1 MSTKFIFPD
10 QCYKIEGSKMY
21 AIEVSE
27 LRKSY
32 PKKIPL
38 PFRKV
43 EWVEA
48 VRGISFKVKR
58 GELFGL
64 LGPNGAGKTTTI
76 KILTTLLEPSGG
88 TAKILGFDIRKDAR
102 EIRKRINLVA
112 EGERTLYW
120 RLSAYENLK
129 YFARIY
135 YVSKSEEKERIES
148 LLKLVGLWDRKD
160 DLVMNYSRGMKQR
173 LAIAKALI
181 NDPEVLFL
189 DEPTLGL
196 DVQSAVFVREF
207 IRKLVDEQ
215 EKTVLLTTHY
225 MAEAEEL
232 CDRIAIIDQ
241 GRIIAL
247 DSPEGLKKLVKGEDI
262 VEIRVRDFSLQKMKN
277 FPWRLVVVK
286 EDTER
291 GITTLRGQITE
302 EDLPKVVELLVK
314 SGVRILSVEQKE
326 PTLEDVFIK
335 LTGRALRD

>member
-1 MSTKFIFPD
+1 
-10 QCYKIEGSKMY
+10 MY
-21 AIEVSE
+21 AVEVFD
-27 LRKSY
+27 LKKKY

-43 EWVEA
+43 EWVDA
-48 VRGISFKVKR
+48 VKGISFKVKK
-58 GELFGL
+58 GELFGI

-76 KILTTLLEPSGG
+76 KMLTTLLEPTGG
-88 TAKILGFDIRKDAR
+88 EAKILGYDIKKDAR

-135 YVSKSEEKERIES
+135 YVPKKEEKERIER
-148 LLKLVGLWDRKD
+148 LLKLVGLWERKD

-196 DVQSAVFVREF
+196 DVQSSIFVREF
-207 IRKLVDEQ
+207 IRKLVDEKG
-215 EKTVLLTTHY
+215 KTVLLTTHY
-225 MAEAEEL
+225 MVEAEQL
-232 CDRIAIIDQ
+232 CDRIAIIDH
-241 GRIIAL
+241 GKIIAL
-247 DSPEGLKKLVKGEDI
+247 DTPDGLKKLVKDGDA
-262 VEIRVRDFSLQKMKN
+262 VEIRLKWEGAFDSL
-277 FPWRLVVVK
+277 PWRMAVVD
-286 EDTER
+286 EDSER
-291 GITTLRGQITE
+291 GIITLRGQVDE
-302 EDLPKVVELLVK
+302 EELPKVVEWLVK
-314 SGVRILSVEQKE
+314 NGAKIISVEQKE

-335 LTGRALRD
+335 LTGRGLRD

>member
-1 MSTKFIFPD
+1 
-10 QCYKIEGSKMY
+10 MY
-21 AIEVSE
+21 AVEVFD
-27 LRKSY
+27 LKKKY

-43 EWVEA
+43 EWVDA
-48 VRGISFKVKR
+48 VKGISFKVKK

-76 KILTTLLEPSGG
+76 KMLTTLLEPTEGE
-88 TAKILGFDIRKDAR
+88 AKILGYDIRKDAR

-135 YVSKSEEKERIES
+135 YVPKREEKERIEE
-148 LLKLVGLWDRKD
+148 LLRLVGLWERKD

-196 DVQSAVFVREF
+196 DVQSSIFVREF
-207 IRKLVDEQ
+207 IRKLVDEKG
-215 EKTVLLTTHY
+215 KTVLLTTHY
-225 MAEAEEL
+225 MVEAEQL
-232 CDRIAIIDQ
+232 CDRIAIIDH
-241 GRIIAL
+241 GKIIAL
-247 DSPEGLKKLVKGEDI
+247 DTPDGLKKLVKDEDV
-262 VEIRVRDFSLQKMKN
+262 VEIRLKWEGTFDSL
-277 FPWRLVVVK
+277 PWRMAVVD
-286 EDTER
+286 EDSER
-291 GITTLRGQITE
+291 GIITLRGQVDE
-302 EDLPKVVELLVK
+302 EELPKLVEWLVK
-314 SGVRILSVEQKE
+314 KGAKIISVEQKE

-335 LTGRALRD
+335 LTGRGLRD

>member
-1 MSTKFIFPD
+1 MRVV
-10 QCYKIEGSKMY
+10 
-21 AIEVSE
+21 EVLN

-38 PFRKV
+38 PFRRV

-48 VRGISFKVKR
+48 VKGITFSVKR

-88 TAKILGFDIRKDAR
+88 EARVLGHDVVKEAR
-102 EIRKRINLVA
+102 EVRRHINLVA

-129 YFARIY
+129 YFASIYHVPKGEAENRIN
-135 YVSKSEEKERIES
+135 E
-148 LLKLVGLWDRKD
+148 LLKLVGLWERRN
-160 DLVMNYSRGMKQR
+160 DLVMGFSRGMKQR

-196 DVQSAVFVREF
+196 DVQSTIFVRDF
-207 IRKLVDEQ
+207 VKSLVKE
-215 EKTVLLTTHY
+215 EGKTVMLTTHY
-225 MAEAEEL
+225 MVEAEKL
-232 CDRIAIIDQ
+232 CDRIAIIDH
-241 GRIIAL
+241 GKIIAM
-247 DSPEGLKKLVKGEDI
+247 DTPQNLKKLVRDEEA
-262 VEIRVRDFSLQKMKN
+262 VEIRVKDFRPEK
-277 FPWRLVVVK
+277 VK
-286 EDTER
+286 EVDER
-291 GITTLRGQITE
+291 LAVVEEESEKGTLILRGSIGE
-302 EDLPKVVELLVK
+302 EDLPKVVERLIRA
-314 SGVRILSVEQKE
+314 GARILSVKKEE

>member
-1 MSTKFIFPD
+1 MN
-10 QCYKIEGSKMY
+10 
-21 AIEVSE
+21 AVEVKN
-27 LRKSY
+27 LKKSY

-43 EWVEA
+43 EWLEA
-48 VRGISFKVKR
+48 VKGISFNVKR

-76 KILTTLLEPSGG
+76 KMLTTLLEPSDGE
-88 TAKILGFDIRKDAR
+88 AKILGLDLKRDAR

-135 YVSKSEEKERIES
+135 YVPKNKEQKRIKE
-148 LLKLVGLWDRKD
+148 LLELVGLWERRN
-160 DLVMNYSRGMKQR
+160 DLVMGFSRGMKQR

-196 DVQSAVFVREF
+196 DVQSALFVREF

-215 EKTVLLTTHY
+215 GKTVLLTTHY

-232 CDRIAIIDQ
+232 CDRIAIIDH
-241 GRIIAL
+241 GKIIAL
-247 DSPEGLKKLVKGEDI
+247 DTPERLKRFVRDEDA
-262 VEIRVRDFSLQKMKN
+262 VEIKVKDFNPAKLNESP
-277 FPWRLVVVK
+277 FRLAVVK
-286 EDTER
+286 EDPSLNVLL
-291 GITTLRGQITE
+291 LRGQVDE
-302 EDLPKVVELLVK
+302 EDLPRLVEWLVK
-314 SGVRILSVEQKE
+314 NNAKILSVEEKE

-335 LTGRALRD
+335 LTGRTIRD

>member
-1 MSTKFIFPD
+1 MH
-10 QCYKIEGSKMY
+10 
-21 AIEVSE
+21 AIEVNN
-27 LRKSY
+27 LKKRY

-48 VRGISFKVKR
+48 VRGISFKVKK

-76 KILTTLLEPSGG
+76 KILTTLLEPTEGN
-88 TAKILGFDIRKDAR
+88 AKILGYDLRKDAR

-120 RLSAYENLK
+120 RLSGYENLK

-135 YVSKSEEKERIES
+135 YVSKREEKERIEK
-148 LLKLVGLWDRKD
+148 LLRFVGLWERRN

-196 DVQSAVFVREF
+196 DVQSSIFVREF
-207 IRKLVDEQ
+207 VRKLVNE
-215 EKTVLLTTHY
+215 ERKTVLLTTHY
-225 MAEAEEL
+225 MAEAEQL
-232 CDRIAIIDQ
+232 CDRIAIIDH
-241 GRIIAL
+241 GKIIAL
-247 DSPEGLKKLVKGEDI
+247 DTPDGLKKLVKAEDA
-262 VEIRVRDFSLQKMKN
+262 VEIRLKGKIPNEIPWGLAIIERDIES
-277 FPWRLVVVK
+277 
-286 EDTER
+286 DTAV
-291 GITTLRGQITE
+291 LRGTVDE
-302 EDLPKVVELLVK
+302 EDLPKLVEWLVK
-314 SGVRILSVEQKE
+314 KGAKIISVEQKE

-335 LTGRALRD
+335 LTGRGLRD

>member
-1 MSTKFIFPD
+1 MYSD
-10 QCYKIEGSKMY
+10 QHEYLRGTVMY
-21 AIEVSE
+21 AVEVFD
-27 LRKSY
+27 LKKRY

-38 PFRKV
+38 PLRKV

-48 VRGISFKVKR
+48 VKGISFKVKK

-76 KILTTLLEPSGG
+76 KMLTTLLEPTEGE
-88 TAKILGFDIRKDAR
+88 AKILGYDIRKDAR

-135 YVSKSEEKERIES
+135 YVPKREEKERIEE
-148 LLKLVGLWDRKD
+148 LLRLVGLWERKD

-196 DVQSAVFVREF
+196 DVQSSIFVREF
-207 IRKLVDEQ
+207 IRKLVDEKG
-215 EKTVLLTTHY
+215 KTVLLTTHY
-225 MAEAEEL
+225 MIEAEQL
-232 CDRIAIIDQ
+232 CDRIAIIDH

-247 DSPEGLKKLVKGEDI
+247 DTPDGLKKLVKDEDA
-262 VEIRVRDFSLQKMKN
+262 VEIRLKWEGTFDSL
-277 FPWRLVVVK
+277 PWRMAVVD
-286 EDTER
+286 EDSER
-291 GITTLRGQITE
+291 GIITLRGQMDE
-302 EDLPKVVELLVK
+302 EELPKLVEWLVK
-314 SGVRILSVEQKE
+314 KGAKIISVEQKE

-335 LTGRALRD
+335 LTGRGLRD

>member
-1 MSTKFIFPD
+1 MGNGLGMWVV
-10 QCYKIEGSKMY
+10 E
-21 AIEVSE
+21 AEN

-32 PKKIPL
+32 PKRIPL
-38 PFRKV
+38 PLRRV

-48 VRGISFKVKR
+48 VKGVSFRVKK

-76 KILTTLLEPSGG
+76 KMLTTLLEPTGG
-88 TAKILGFDIRKDAR
+88 TARILGLDVRNEAR
-102 EIRKRINLVA
+102 EIRRRINLVA

-135 YVSKSEEKERIES
+135 YVPKGEEKERIEK
-148 LLKLVGLWDRKD
+148 LLKLVGLWERRS
-160 DLVMNYSRGMKQR
+160 DLVMSFSRGMKQR

-196 DVQSAVFVREF
+196 DVQSSIFVREF
-207 IRKLVDEQ
+207 VRNLVEK
-215 EKTVLLTTHY
+215 EGKTVLLTTHY
-225 MAEAEEL
+225 MAEAEQL
-232 CDRIAIIDQ
+232 CDRIAIIDH

-247 DSPEGLKKLVKGEDI
+247 DTPRGLKKLVKGEEA
-262 VEIRVRDFSLQKMKN
+262 VEIRVRGTTPEVVASSPFRLGVVENDPETGVLRLRAGVDEEEL
-277 FPWRLVVVK
+277 PRLVEWLVRKGVK
-286 EDTER
+286 
-291 GITTLRGQITE
+291 
-302 EDLPKVVELLVK
+302 V
-314 SGVRILSVEQKE
+314 LSVERKE

-335 LTGRALRD
+335 LTGRGLRD

>member
-1 MSTKFIFPD
+1 MN
-10 QCYKIEGSKMY
+10 
-21 AIEVSE
+21 AIEVRE
-27 LRKSY
+27 LKKSY
-32 PKKIPL
+32 PRKIPL

-43 EWVEA
+43 QWVEA
-48 VRGISFKVKR
+48 VKGISFEVKE

-76 KILTTLLEPSGG
+76 KMLTTLLEPSGG
-88 TAKILGFDIRKDAR
+88 TATILGHDIRRDAR

-135 YVSKSEEKERIES
+135 YVPKSEEKGRIEE
-148 LLKLVGLWDRKD
+148 LLKLVGLWERKD
-160 DLVMNYSRGMKQR
+160 DLIMNYSRGMKQR

-196 DVQSAVFVREF
+196 DVQSALFVREF
-207 IRKLVDEQ
+207 IKKLVDEQ
-215 EKTVLLTTHY
+215 KKTVLLTTHY
-225 MAEAEEL
+225 MSEAEEL
-232 CDRIAIIDQ
+232 CNRIAIIDH
-241 GRIIAL
+241 GEIIAL
-247 DSPEGLKKLVKGEDI
+247 DTPKGLKRLVKGEDA
-262 VEIRVRDFSLQKMKN
+262 VEIKVRDFPAVKLEN
-277 FPWRLVVVK
+277 FPWKLAVVR
-286 EDTER
+286 EDTAR
-291 GITTLRGQITE
+291 GIITLRGQIDE
-302 EDLPKVVELLVK
+302 EELPKVVELLVK
-314 SGVRILSVEQKE
+314 SGARILSVEQKE

>member
-1 MSTKFIFPD
+1 MW
-10 QCYKIEGSKMY
+10 
-21 AIEVSE
+21 AIEAE
-27 LRKSY
+27 GLKKSY

-48 VRGISFKVKR
+48 VKGVSFKVRK

-76 KILTTLLEPSGG
+76 KMLTTLLEPSGG
-88 TAKILGFDIRKDAR
+88 TARVLGLDIRKDAR
-102 EIRKRINLVA
+102 KIRRRINLVA

-135 YVSKSEEKERIES
+135 YVPKREEKERIES
-148 LLKLVGLWDRKD
+148 LLKLVGLWERRN
-160 DLVMNYSRGMKQR
+160 DLVMNFSRGMKQR

-196 DVQSAVFVREF
+196 DVQSAIFVREF
-207 IRKLVDEQ
+207 VKRLVKE
-215 EKTVLLTTHY
+215 EGKTVLLTTHY

-232 CDRIAIIDQ
+232 CDRIAIIDH
-241 GRIIAL
+241 GRIIAM
-247 DSPEGLKKLVKGEDI
+247 DTPGGLKRLVKDQET
-262 VEIRVRDFSLQKMKN
+262 VEIRVRELKPQILEESPFSMAVIEDDASTRTV
-277 FPWRLVVVK
+277 RLRAQV
-286 EDTER
+286 D
-291 GITTLRGQITE
+291 E
-302 EDLPKVVELLVK
+302 EDLPRLVEWLVK
-314 SGVRILSVEQKE
+314 RGAKVLSVEKME

-335 LTGRALRD
+335 LTGRGLRD

>member
-1 MSTKFIFPD
+1 MV
-10 QCYKIEGSKMY
+10 EEVH
-21 AIEVSE
+21 AIDVRE

-43 EWVEA
+43 EWIEA
-48 VRGISFKVKR
+48 VNGISFEVRK

-88 TAKILGFDIRKDAR
+88 SAEVLGYDIRKDAR

-129 YFARIY
+129 YFTRIY
-135 YVSKSEEKERIES
+135 YVPKSEEKDRIEQ
-148 LLKLVGLWDRKD
+148 LLRLVGLWERRN

-215 EKTVLLTTHY
+215 KKTVLLTTHY

-232 CDRIAIIDQ
+232 CDRIAIIDH
-241 GRIIAL
+241 GKIIAL
-247 DSPEGLKKLVKGEDI
+247 DTPSGLKRLVKGEDA
-262 VEIRVRDFSLQKMKN
+262 VQIRVRDLSYQGIKGL
-277 FPWRLVVVK
+277 PWKLVIVK
-286 EDTER
+286 EDAER
-291 GITTLRGQITE
+291 GTVTLRGHVSE
-302 EDLPKVVELLVK
+302 EDLPKVVESLVK
-314 SGVRILSVEQKE
+314 IGAKILSVEQKE

>member
-1 MSTKFIFPD
+1 MPTIKVKD
-10 QCYKIEGSKMY
+10 
-21 AIEVSE
+21 

-32 PKKIPL
+32 PKRIPL
-38 PFRKV
+38 PFRRV

-48 VRGISFKVKR
+48 LKGISFKVRK

-88 TAKILGFDIRKDAR
+88 SAKVLGYDVVSQAR
-102 EIRKRINLVA
+102 EVRRRINLVA

-120 RLSAYENLK
+120 RLSAYENLR
-129 YFARIY
+129 YFSNIY
-135 YVSKSEEKERIES
+135 YVPKDEAEKRIRE
-148 LLKLVGLWDRKD
+148 LLQLVGLWERRN
-160 DLVMNYSRGMKQR
+160 DLVMGFSRGMKQR

-196 DVQSAVFVREF
+196 DVQSALFVREF
-207 IRKLVDEQ
+207 VERLVKEKR
-215 EKTVLLTTHY
+215 KTVLLTTHH
-225 MAEAEEL
+225 MAEAERL
-232 CDRIAIIDQ
+232 CDRIAIIDH

-247 DSPEGLKKLVKGEDI
+247 NTPENLKRLVSEGET
-262 VEIRVRDFSLQKMKN
+262 VEIRVRNLRPEK
-277 FPWRLVVVK
+277 VK
-286 EDTER
+286 EVDGRLAVSEEDPTR
-291 GITTLRGQITE
+291 GTLLRGNLDE
-302 EDLPKVVELLVK
+302 EDLPRVVEGLIRAGAKV
-314 SGVRILSVEQKE
+314 LSVERVE

>member
-1 MSTKFIFPD
+1 MW
-10 QCYKIEGSKMY
+10 
-21 AIEVSE
+21 AIEAE
-27 LRKSY
+27 NLRKSY

-38 PFRKV
+38 PLRRV

-48 VRGISFKVKR
+48 LKGVSFKVRK

-88 TAKILGFDIRKDAR
+88 TARVLGLDIRRDAR
-102 EIRKRINLVA
+102 EIRRRINLVA

-135 YVSKSEEKERIES
+135 YVPRGEEKERIEG
-148 LLKLVGLWDRKD
+148 LLKLLGLWERRN
-160 DLVMNYSRGMKQR
+160 DLVMNFSRGMKQR

-196 DVQSAVFVREF
+196 DVQSAIFVREF
-207 IRKLVDEQ
+207 VRKLVDEE

-232 CDRIAIIDQ
+232 CDRIAIIDH
-241 GRIIAL
+241 GKIIAL
-247 DSPEGLKKLVKGEDI
+247 DTPEGLKKLVKDEET
-262 VEIRVRDFSLQKMKN
+262 VEIRVKDIRPEVVLESPFKMGEVGGDPSKGT
-277 FPWRLVVVK
+277 L
-286 EDTER
+286 
-291 GITTLRGQITE
+291 TLRAQVDE
-302 EDLPKVVELLVK
+302 EDLPKVVEWLVK
-314 SGVRILSVEQKE
+314 RGAKVLSVERKE

-335 LTGRALRD
+335 LTGRGLRD

>member
-1 MSTKFIFPD
+1 MW
-10 QCYKIEGSKMY
+10 
-21 AIEVSE
+21 AIETE
-27 LRKSY
+27 GLRKSY

-48 VRGISFKVKR
+48 VKGVSFKVKK

-76 KILTTLLEPSGG
+76 KMLTTLLEPSGG
-88 TAKILGFDIRKDAR
+88 TARVLGLDIRRDAR
-102 EIRKRINLVA
+102 EIRRRINLVA

-135 YVSKSEEKERIES
+135 YVPKSEEKERIES
-148 LLKLVGLWDRKD
+148 LLKLVGLWERRN
-160 DLVMNYSRGMKQR
+160 DLVMNFSRGMKQR

-196 DVQSAVFVREF
+196 DVQSAIFVREF
-207 IRKLVDEQ
+207 VKRLVKE
-215 EKTVLLTTHY
+215 EGKTVLLTTHY

-232 CDRIAIIDQ
+232 CDRIAIIDH
-241 GRIIAL
+241 GRIIAM
-247 DSPEGLKKLVKGEDI
+247 DTPGGLKRLVKDEET
-262 VEIRVRDFSLQKMKN
+262 VEIRVRELNPKSLKESPFSMAVVEEDASAGTV
-277 FPWRLVVVK
+277 RLRAQV
-286 EDTER
+286 D
-291 GITTLRGQITE
+291 E
-302 EDLPKVVELLVK
+302 EDLPRLVEWLVK
-314 SGVRILSVEQKE
+314 RGAKVLSVERME

-335 LTGRALRD
+335 LTGRGLRD

>member
-1 MSTKFIFPD
+1 MH
-10 QCYKIEGSKMY
+10 
-21 AIEVSE
+21 AIEVSN
-27 LRKSY
+27 LKKRY

-48 VRGISFKVKR
+48 VRGISFKVKK

-76 KILTTLLEPSGG
+76 KILTTLLEPTEGN
-88 TAKILGFDIRKDAR
+88 AKILGYDLRKDAR

-120 RLSAYENLK
+120 RLSGYENLK

-135 YVSKSEEKERIES
+135 YVPKREEKERIEK
-148 LLKLVGLWDRKD
+148 LLRFVGLWERRN

-196 DVQSAVFVREF
+196 DVQSSIFVREF
-207 IRKLVDEQ
+207 VRKLVDE
-215 EKTVLLTTHY
+215 ERKTVLLTTHY
-225 MAEAEEL
+225 MAEAEQL
-232 CDRIAIIDQ
+232 CDRIAIIDH
-241 GRIIAL
+241 GKIIAL
-247 DSPEGLKKLVKGEDI
+247 DTPDGLKKLVKAEDA
-262 VEIRVRDFSLQKMKN
+262 VEIRLKGRIPN
-277 FPWRLVVVK
+277 EIPWRLAII
-286 EDTER
+286 ERDIESDTAL
-291 GITTLRGQITE
+291 LRGTVDE
-302 EDLPKVVELLVK
+302 EDLPKLVEWLVK
-314 SGVRILSVEQKE
+314 RGAKIISVEQKE

-335 LTGRALRD
+335 LTGRGLRD

>member
-1 MSTKFIFPD
+1 MP
-10 QCYKIEGSKMY
+10 
-21 AIEVSE
+21 AIEVND

-38 PFRKV
+38 PFRRV

-48 VRGISFKVKR
+48 LKGVSFKVKK

-88 TAKILGFDIRKDAR
+88 SAKVLSYDVVTQAR
-102 EIRKRINLVA
+102 EVRRRINLVA

-120 RLSAYENLK
+120 RLSAYENLR
-129 YFARIY
+129 YFASIY
-135 YVSKSEEKERIES
+135 YVPKDEAEKRIRE
-148 LLKLVGLWDRKD
+148 LLQLVGLWERRN
-160 DLVMNYSRGMKQR
+160 DLVMGFSRGMKQR

-181 NDPEVLFL
+181 NDPDVLFL

-207 IRKLVDEQ
+207 VERLVRE
-215 EKTVLLTTHY
+215 EGKTVLLTTHY
-225 MAEAEEL
+225 MAEAERL
-232 CDRIAIIDQ
+232 CDRIAIIDH

-247 DSPEGLKKLVKGEDI
+247 DTPENLKKLVSEGET
-262 VEIRVRDFSLQKMKN
+262 VEIRVKN
-277 FPWRLVVVK
+277 LRPEKVKAVDERLAVSE
-286 EDTER
+286 EDPTR
-291 GITTLRGQITE
+291 GTLILRGNLDE
-302 EDLPKVVELLVK
+302 EDLPKVVEKLIKAGAKV
-314 SGVRILSVEQKE
+314 LSVERVE

>member
-1 MSTKFIFPD
+1 MLT
-10 QCYKIEGSKMY
+10 IE
-21 AIEVSE
+21 AEE

-48 VRGISFKVKR
+48 VKGISFRVKR

-76 KILTTLLEPSGG
+76 KMLTTLLEPSGG
-88 TAKILGFDIRKDAR
+88 TARVLGLDVRREAR

-135 YVSKSEEKERIES
+135 YVPKNEERELIER
-148 LLKLVGLWDRKD
+148 LLKLVGLWERRN
-160 DLVMNYSRGMKQR
+160 DLVMNFSRGMKQR

-196 DVQSAVFVREF
+196 DVQSAIFVREF
-207 IRKLVDEQ
+207 IRRLVDE
-215 EKTVLLTTHY
+215 EGKTVLLTTHY
-225 MAEAEEL
+225 MAEAERL
-232 CDRIAIIDQ
+232 CDRIAIIDH
-241 GRIIAL
+241 GKIIAL
-247 DSPEGLKKLVKGEDI
+247 DTPEGLKKLVKEEET
-262 VEIRVRDFSLQKMKN
+262 VEIRAKDLEPEKIAPSPFKMAVVERNPETGVVR
-277 FPWRLVVVK
+277 
-286 EDTER
+286 
-291 GITTLRGQITE
+291 LRAQVDE
-302 EDLPKVVELLVK
+302 EELPKLVEWLVRK
-314 SGVRILSVEQKE
+314 GVKVLSVERKE

-335 LTGRALRD
+335 LTGRGLRD

>member
-1 MSTKFIFPD
+1 MP
-10 QCYKIEGSKMY
+10 
-21 AIEVSE
+21 AIEVND

-32 PKKIPL
+32 PKRIPL
-38 PFRKV
+38 PFRPV

-48 VRGISFKVKR
+48 LKGVSFKVEK

-88 TAKILGFDIRKDAR
+88 SAKVLGYDVVTQAR
-102 EIRKRINLVA
+102 EVRRRINLVA

-120 RLSAYENLK
+120 RLSAYENLR
-129 YFARIY
+129 YFASIY
-135 YVSKSEEKERIES
+135 YVPKDEAEKRIRE
-148 LLKLVGLWDRKD
+148 LLQLVGLWERRN
-160 DLVMNYSRGMKQR
+160 DLVMGFSRGMKQR

-207 IRKLVDEQ
+207 VERLVRE
-215 EKTVLLTTHY
+215 EGKTVLLTTHY
-225 MAEAEEL
+225 MAEAEKL
-232 CDRIAIIDQ
+232 CDRIAIIDH

-247 DSPEGLKKLVKGEDI
+247 DTPENLKKLVSEGET
-262 VEIRVRDFSLQKMKN
+262 VEIRVKN
-277 FPWRLVVVK
+277 LRSEKVKAVDERLTVSG
-286 EDTER
+286 EDPTR
-291 GITTLRGQITE
+291 GTLVLRGNLDE
-302 EDLPKVVELLVK
+302 EDLPKVVESLIKAGAKV
-314 SGVRILSVEQKE
+314 LSVERVE

>member
-1 MSTKFIFPD
+1 ML
-10 QCYKIEGSKMY
+10 
-21 AIEVSE
+21 AIEVEE

-48 VRGISFKVKR
+48 VKGISFRVKR

-76 KILTTLLEPSGG
+76 KMLTTLLEPSGG
-88 TAKILGFDIRKDAR
+88 TARVLGLDVRREAR
-102 EIRKRINLVA
+102 EIRRRINLVA

-135 YVSKSEEKERIES
+135 YVPKNEERERIER
-148 LLKLVGLWDRKD
+148 LLKLVGLWERRN
-160 DLVMNYSRGMKQR
+160 DLVMNFSRGMKQR

-196 DVQSAVFVREF
+196 DVQSAIFVREF
-207 IRKLVDEQ
+207 IRRLVDE
-215 EKTVLLTTHY
+215 EGKTVLLTTHY
-225 MAEAEEL
+225 MAEAERL
-232 CDRIAIIDQ
+232 CDRIAIID
-241 GRIIAL
+241 GGKIIAL
-247 DSPEGLKKLVKGEDI
+247 DTPEGLKRLVREEET
-262 VEIRVRDFSLQKMKN
+262 VEIRAKDVEPEKISSPPFKMAVVERNPETGVVRLRAQVDEEEL
-277 FPWRLVVVK
+277 PRLVEWLVRKGVK
-286 EDTER
+286 
-291 GITTLRGQITE
+291 
-302 EDLPKVVELLVK
+302 V
-314 SGVRILSVEQKE
+314 LSVERKE

-335 LTGRALRD
+335 LTGRGLRD

>member
-1 MSTKFIFPD
+1 VK
-10 QCYKIEGSKMY
+10 
-21 AIEVSE
+21 AIEVRE

-43 EWVEA
+43 QWVEA
-48 VRGISFKVKR
+48 VRGISFEVRR

-76 KILTTLLEPSGG
+76 KMLTTLLEPSGG
-88 TAKILGFDIRKDAR
+88 TAAVLGHDIRRDAR

-135 YVSKSEEKERIES
+135 YVPKSEEKERIEG
-148 LLKLVGLWDRKD
+148 LLKLVGLWERRD
-160 DLVMNYSRGMKQR
+160 DLIMNYSRGMKQR

-196 DVQSAVFVREF
+196 DVQSALFVREF

-215 EKTVLLTTHY
+215 KKTVLLTTHY
-225 MAEAEEL
+225 LGEAEEL
-232 CDRIAIIDQ
+232 CDRIAIIDH

-247 DSPEGLKKLVKGEDI
+247 DTPEGLKRLVKGEDA
-262 VEIRVRDFSLQKMKN
+262 VEIKVRDFPAEKLEK
-277 FPWRLVVVK
+277 FPWKLAVVK
-286 EDTER
+286 ENTER
-291 GITTLRGQITE
+291 GTVTLRGQVDE
-302 EDLPKVVELLVK
+302 DDLPKVVELLVK
-314 SGVRILSVEQKE
+314 SGSRILSVEQKE

-335 LTGRALRD
+335 LTGRD

>member
-1 MSTKFIFPD
+1 MWAVEAED
-10 QCYKIEGSKMY
+10 
-21 AIEVSE
+21 

-38 PFRKV
+38 PFRRV

-48 VRGISFKVKR
+48 VRGISFRVRR

-76 KILTTLLEPSGG
+76 KMLTTLLEPSGG
-88 TAKILGFDIRKDAR
+88 TARILGLDVRRNAR
-102 EIRKRINLVA
+102 EIRRRINLVA

-135 YVSKSEEKERIES
+135 YVPKDEERERIER
-148 LLKLVGLWDRKD
+148 LLKLVGLWERRN
-160 DLVMNYSRGMKQR
+160 DLVMNFSRGMKQR

-196 DVQSAVFVREF
+196 DVQSAIFVREF
-207 IRKLVDEQ
+207 IRRLVDEDG
-215 EKTVLLTTHY
+215 KTVLLTTHY
-225 MAEAEEL
+225 MAEAERL
-232 CDRIAIIDQ
+232 CDRIAIIDH
-241 GRIIAL
+241 GKIIAL
-247 DSPEGLKKLVKGEDI
+247 DTPKGLKKLVREEETI
-262 VEIRVRDFSLQKMKN
+262 EIRAKNIEPEKMSSSPFKMAVIERN
-277 FPWRLVVVK
+277 PETGVLRLRAQV
-286 EDTER
+286 D
-291 GITTLRGQITE
+291 E
-302 EDLPKVVELLVK
+302 EELPKLVEWLVRR
-314 SGVRILSVEQKE
+314 GVKVLSVERRE

-335 LTGRALRD
+335 LTGRGLRD

>member
-1 MSTKFIFPD
+1 MH
-10 QCYKIEGSKMY
+10 
-21 AIEVSE
+21 AIEVTE
-27 LRKSY
+27 LKKRYPQKIPMPLRKI
-32 PKKIPL
+32 KWI
-38 PFRKV
+38 
-43 EWVEA
+43 EA
-48 VRGISFKVKR
+48 VKGISFNVKR

-76 KILTTLLEPSGG
+76 KMLTTLLEPSGG
-88 TAKILGFDIRKDAR
+88 TAEILGYDIRRDAR

-135 YVSKSEEKERIES
+135 YVPKSKEKKRIER
-148 LLKLVGLWDRKD
+148 LLKLVGLWERRN

-196 DVQSAVFVREF
+196 DVQSALFVREF
-207 IRKLVDEQ
+207 IRKLVDKQ
-215 EKTVLLTTHY
+215 KKTVLLTTHY

-232 CDRIAIIDQ
+232 CDRIAIIDH
-241 GRIIAL
+241 GKIIAL
-247 DSPEGLKKLVKGEDI
+247 DTPEGLKKFVRDETA
-262 VEIRVRDFSLQKMKN
+262 VEIKVRDFSAQKVEKS
-277 FPWRLVVVK
+277 PWKLVVVR

-291 GITTLRGQITE
+291 SITTLRGHIDE
-302 EDLPKVVELLVK
+302 EELPKVVELLVK
-314 SGVRILSVEQKE
+314 SGARILSVEQKE